1 MKAPITSPK
10 RSRKK
15 TALVIDRDSDVHR
28 FVHVCLGKEF
38 DVHHAYF
45 PKLAAS
51 LLEKGRFT
59 LVVSSMDMEER
70 ADAPELREAILKCSN
85 AKGTPVIRLL
95 PDPTGREHT
104 ASDSDHTVGRPLNEK
119 SFYESLNRALDTQIV
134 VPAYAN

>member
-1 MKAPITSPK
+1 MNAPTASPK

-70 ADAPELREAILKCSN
+70 ADGPELREAILKCSS
-85 AKGTPVIRLL
+85 AKGTPIIRLL
-95 PDPTGREHT
+95 PGPAGREQI
-104 ASDSDHTVGRPLNEK
+104 ADDSDHTVGRPLDEK
-119 SFYESLNRALDTQIV
+119 SFYESLNRVLDTQMV
-134 VPAYAN
+134 MPAYAN